1 MTPLQLMPHLMA
13 AFRTASE
20 AGRVALV
27 NKMRAEALHRLQGH
41 APSGFDSGDNDH
53 CITAALWIEGS
64 AAPASVKAA
73 ARLLRACVHAAE
85 SPDALD
91 AAMLVSTYAA
101 LDEHAAVTGG
111 KFHGK
116 GRQADAVGRWL
127 DAELQ
132 RTPKPTTAELWAML
146 TKKPPRG
153 YVVEAD
159 SYGGTLYR
167 KNPWTQTCTRGQWR
181 DRVRRARERLHR
193 TA

>member
-1 MTPLQLMPHLMA
+1 VKLTAAQELPHMLSAYRQGGADSRRRILTNLMHAARRRGDADTERLCEHMLAVDELSMEWFSIIVARFVEWDADLQRGRV
-13 AFRTASE
+13 F
-20 AGRVALV
+20 AGR
-27 NKMRAEALHRLQGH
+27 
-41 APSGFDSGDNDH
+41 
-53 CITAALWIEGS
+53 
-64 AAPASVKAA
+64 
-73 ARLLRACVHAAE
+73 
-85 SPDALD
+85 
-91 AAMLVSTYAA
+91 
-101 LDEHAAVTGG
+101 G
-111 KFHGK
+111 KHP
-116 GRQADAVGRWL
+116 DAVGRWL
-127 DAELQ
+127 DTALQ